1 MDTVES
7 CVSFQVFLDLSSR
20 RLNAACWGNV
30 VEAPRNSESDFFV
43 ALSRTSESVRPSGRA
58 RRQRCCLLLKPT
70 HTIASSLL
78 FCSLSS
84 LGSRSLLTRCC
95 PLCATC
101 AQLSPLVMPAAT
113 YDASMSTPALNR
125 VLSTMGVSKTDFC
138 SQRGLEYQALA
149 LASPSAIE
157 KFCVATKNE
166 SATNGGGKRLVR
178 RGTIA
183 NGKLDGTAIAN
194 YWNLEKAPG
203 KHASGGLAMA

>member
-1 MDTVES
+1 MRVLS
-7 CVSFQVFLDLSSR
+7 GIPRSFFASLV
-20 RLNAACWGNV
+20 AACWGNV
-30 VEAPRNSESDFFV
+30 VEAPRNSDSDFFV

-125 VLSTMGVSKTDFC
+125 VLSK
-138 SQRGLEYQALA
+138 
-149 LASPSAIE
+149 ASRRPTSARSVGSNTRRSLSPHHRPSRS
-157 KFCVATKNE
+157 
-166 SATNGGGKRLVR
+166 SA
-178 RGTIA
+178 
-183 NGKLDGTAIAN
+183 
-194 YWNLEKAPG
+194 
-203 KHASGGLAMA
+203 

>member
-1 MDTVES
+1 M
-7 CVSFQVFLDLSSR
+7 LSLVR
-20 RLNAACWGNV
+20 YLCAAFS
-30 VEAPRNSESDFFV
+30 ARN
-43 ALSRTSESVRPSGRA
+43 A
-58 RRQRCCLLLKPT
+58 RRYLRCFHVDAGAQP
-70 HTIASSLL
+70 
-78 FCSLSS
+78 
-84 LGSRSLLTRCC
+84 R
-95 PLCATC
+95 PL
-101 AQLSPLVMPAAT
+101 Q
-113 YDASMSTPALNR
+113 
-125 VLSTMGVSKTDFC
+125 GVSKTDFC

>member
-1 MDTVES
+1 
-7 CVSFQVFLDLSSR
+7 
-20 RLNAACWGNV
+20 
-30 VEAPRNSESDFFV
+30 
-43 ALSRTSESVRPSGRA
+43 
-58 RRQRCCLLLKPT
+58 
-70 HTIASSLL
+70 
-78 FCSLSS
+78 
-84 LGSRSLLTRCC
+84 
-95 PLCATC
+95 
-101 AQLSPLVMPAAT
+101 
-113 YDASMSTPALNR
+113 MSTPALNR

-157 KFCVATKNE
+157 KFCVAT
-166 SATNGGGKRLVR
+166 NGGGKRLVR